1 MHSQKLINII
11 TYGFMVVKSVPSRF
25 FFGTTTRFWAAN
37 VVPFFRLLKTP
48 KNYPRTHETLE
59 SKGYLKVES
68 TLDLNFWN
76 SLVKKYRTALE
87 DPKKS
92 YLTKNEKTRR
102 LENPLEI
109 LGHES
114 INLILNDEKIQEV
127 INGYWGRK
135 FHLKEV
141 NAWRNFPAK
150 TNDYVYSNFWHMDD
164 VSYTSLRIFC
174 YLSDGINK
182 HSGATRIT
190 SIPISNKLVKSFK
203 FLHTSID
210 GNFKGREK
218 FSYSYLDGNI
228 GDVFIFSADR
238 CLHAATA
245 IESQKPRD
253 MLELVIDIH

>member
-1 MHSQKLINII
+1 MNFKKLINVLA
-11 TYGFMVVKSVPSRF
+11 YGSMVIKSIPSRL

-37 VVPFFRLLKTP
+37 VVPYCRLLMTP
-48 KNYPRTHETLE
+48 KIHPRTHEALGSE
-59 SKGYLKVES
+59 GYLKVAPI
-68 TLDLNFWN
+68 LDFDFWN
-76 SLVKKYRTALE
+76 SLVQKYRTAIE
-87 DPKKS
+87 NSEMS
-92 YLTKNEKTRR
+92 YLTKNGKTRR
-102 LENPLEI
+102 LDKPIEI
-109 LGHES
+109 LGSDS
-114 INLILNDEKIQEV
+114 INLILNDKKIQDV
-127 INGYWGRK
+127 INGYWGRE

-150 TNDYVYSNFWHMDD
+150 INEYVYSNFWHMDD

-174 YLSDGINK
+174 YLSDDINK

-210 GNFKGREK
+210 GYFKGGEK

-245 IESQKPRD
+245 IESQQPRD